1 MRTFLFFISIVLLII
16 FFGDLIFKGSNSSTK
31 EGERYNINSS
41 MVHSPNERNKNALYV
56 SNLYLG
62 GPISINQIDSL
73 TALENIKFTK
83 PNAQK
88 LIIKM

>member
-1 MRTFLFFISIVLLII
+1 MRTFLFFISIILLII
-16 FFGDLIFKGSNSSTK
+16 FFGDLIFKGGNLSNK
-31 EGERYNINSS
+31 EGEQYNMNSS
-41 MVHSPNERNKNALYV
+41 MVYSPNERNKNALYV
-56 SNLYLG
+56 SNLYLS

-73 TALENIKFTK
+73 TAFENIKFTK